1 MMEQEVRGVKYT
13 DIRGAIDVTN
23 LSSPPSGHTSSSGYS
38 SEDDQVNTL
47 TGGHADMDSLQDMDD
62 DLGDDMLTAQSHEDG
77 NVHMQNDEI
86 PEVCTDDISFDDL
99 VSSDAWLENM
109 QPDLHRIVSNAGK
122 VDGVNMGG
130 VLQESYAKGDV
141 DMEDISGE
149 GVASKGKNFL
159 GSLLTERSGELGM
172 ISMDAQT
179 TLPSRT
185 WAANS
190 SLTANCLANSRSS
203 PMLHAMERLSPPPA
217 TPATHRVASTPQLQT
232 LASGSSTAVT
242 NGCSVSSQQQSLL
255 SPVITTS
262 IDRGD
267 KSYVAIPFNLSGLQ
281 WQQLA
286 ASEAQQKQTLFA
298 IPINS
303 TAGQPAASQAR
314 QTLVAIPLS
323 SAGGTKPTVMMQS
336 SVCSVAPPAMQSNK
350 RTLMCGQSVAPSAS
364 YSQSQFDGSVV
375 VEDSDNISVK
385 VAKQLLREQLSRD
398 LVSNVGDLDWLTS
411 TSNNASP
418 GTYNIVNRP
427 HSDSDCFS
435 GMSGAETR
443 MVSPLLVTSRTSS
456 PLGSPPP
463 LASPPP
469 VSNQAVFTD
478 TYCSSPSPMFQQP
491 PRPITRQKS
500 DTEKLAILN
509 SIFDDHPYT
518 TNKVN
523 STTYPSNNR
532 SKSRKSS
539 SGSSTSSQP
548 TSPSVLKQFL
558 LCKEPLN
565 PNKGSDTV
573 LAEEGM
579 SLLNIADGAGS
590 TLKRLLT
597 GQMDKKEVHKCEQR
611 LIETRRQSSCISSPS
626 TSSLPSPCSFSD
638 SYGDDLSSDDF
649 GNMDLLGIDPVTD
662 LESLWQPS
670 NLDAEVNITRQFL
683 QLCTDLM
690 APISKTCL
698 Y

>member
-38 SEDDQVNTL
+38 SEDDQVTNL
-47 TGGHADMDSLQDMDD
+47 TGDHADMDSLQDMDD
-62 DLGDDMLTAQSHEDG
+62 DDDDLHGDNDMLTAQSHEDG
-77 NVHMQNDEI
+77 NVHMQNDDI
-86 PEVCTDDISFDDL
+86 PELCTDDISFDDL

-122 VDGVNMGG
+122 VDGINMSG
-130 VLQESYAKGDV
+130 VLQESYAKCDV

-149 GVASKGKNFL
+149 GVPTKGNNFL
-159 GSLLTERSGELGM
+159 SPLLPGGGERSSELGM
-172 ISMDAQT
+172 ISMEAQT
-179 TLPSRT
+179 VLPSRT
-185 WAANS
+185 WATNS
-190 SLTANCLANSRSS
+190 SSCLTANCLANSRSS

-217 TPATHRVASTPQLQT
+217 TPPSRVASTPQLHA
-232 LASGSSTAVT
+232 LASGSSDAVT

-255 SPVITTS
+255 SPATGVTTS
-262 IDRGD
+262 VDRG

-303 TAGQPAASQAR
+303 TAGQPVTSQAR

-336 SVCSVAPPAMQSNK
+336 AQSSVCSAAPPAMQSNK
-350 RTLMCGQSVAPSAS
+350 RTQMCSQSVAPPAS
-364 YSQSQFDGSVV
+364 YSQSQFDGSVA
-375 VEDSDNISVK
+375 EDNDNISVK

-398 LVSNVGDLDWLTS
+398 LVSKVGDLDWLTS
-411 TSNNASP
+411 SISNSVST

-427 HSDSDCFS
+427 NSDSDCFS
-435 GMSGAETR
+435 GMSRAETR
-443 MVSPLLVTSRTSS
+443 MVSPLLVTSSNTS
-456 PLGSPPP
+456 PLESPPP

-469 VSNQAVFTD
+469 ASQAAFTD

-491 PRPITRQKS
+491 PRPLTRQKS

-518 TNKVN
+518 NKVN
-523 STTYPSNNR
+523 STMFASHNR
-532 SKSRKSS
+532 QTTSKPRKSS

-579 SLLNIADGAGS
+579 SQLNIADGAGS

-611 LIETRRQSSCISSPS
+611 LIETRRQSSISSPS
-626 TSSLPSPCSFSD
+626 PSSLPSPFSD

-670 NLDAEVNITRQFL
+670 NLDAEVNICIYF
-683 QLCTDLM
+683 
-690 APISKTCL
+690 
-698 Y
+698 